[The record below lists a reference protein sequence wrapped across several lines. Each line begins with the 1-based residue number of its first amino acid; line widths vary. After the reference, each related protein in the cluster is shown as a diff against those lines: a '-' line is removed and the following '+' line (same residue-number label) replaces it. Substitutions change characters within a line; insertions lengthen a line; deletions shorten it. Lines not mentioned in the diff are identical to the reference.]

1 MYSPSLQSLLLQ
13 VHVEDR
19 DRAVRTYNRGSD
31 VNRPPATRLS
41 ILIARTIN
49 RLFAG
54 GPAMN
59 DETRQSI
66 ASNSAVTAVPRP

>member
-1 MYSPSLQSLLLQ
+1 MYSPTLQSLLLQ
-13 VHVEDR
+13 AHVEDL
-19 DRAVRTYNRGSD
+19 DRAVRTHNRRSD
-31 VNRPPATRLS
+31 VNRPPAARLS
-41 ILIARTIN
+41 TLITRTVN

-54 GPAMN
+54 GPATN